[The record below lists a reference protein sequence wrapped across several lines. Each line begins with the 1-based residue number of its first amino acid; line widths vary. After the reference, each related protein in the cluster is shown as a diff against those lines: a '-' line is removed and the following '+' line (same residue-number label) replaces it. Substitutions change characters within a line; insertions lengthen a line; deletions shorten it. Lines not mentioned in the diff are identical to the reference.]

1 MITEPI
7 KFTKRIGHLFE
18 RVVDLDNIKLAIRN
32 AAKRKSDRP
41 SVRRILLNVDKYAKK
56 LQEILITESWVPH
69 AYHIREIND
78 GIKKKKRIIA
88 VPRFFPDQCIHHA
101 FVLVFKEVVEHGS
114 YEHSCG

>member
-41 SVRRILLNVDKYAKK
+41 SVRRILLDVDKYAKK
-56 LQEILITESWVPH
+56 LQEILKTESWIPH

-78 GIKKKKRIIA
+78 GIKKKKPTEPGR
-88 VPRFFPDQCIHHA
+88 
-101 FVLVFKEVVEHGS
+101 L
-114 YEHSCG
+114 